1 MVTKRYR
8 ILNPRNV
15 SRDIYVL
22 TFAGKGPGGGELQ
35 AYEGDI
41 VELTLGE
48 VDLWLDRKFLEEVAQ
63 DA

>member
-1 MVTKRYR
+1 M
-8 ILNPRNV
+8 
-15 SRDIYVL
+15 L

-48 VDLWLDRKFLEEVAQ
+48 VDLWLDRKFLEEVAG